1 MLFLRK
7 IQIGGARL
15 CEELWEEMRRA
26 DFRKEG
32 ILNEAN
38 IQIIY
43 ENKKKLIN
51 NLLKINSVREFL
63 LVFDDDQDGF
73 LNEDEQIL
81 VFTIIAKRIQLI
93 AEELCQNKKYELF
106 KDLMKEVR
114 NIEAQI
120 NRYQNE
126 LRQNVHKKQLDNYIE
141 IGREM
146 QTEFNDN
153 WDQKMMAFHNRANKN
168 IEEYQKELKE
178 QLNTY
183 YQNEAAKIHALNL
196 KPNHQ
201 IRLLSNQEKLVA
213 NNERVEEAVNFR
225 NELVRLVKK
234 DNERLERTKQDMLR
248 NLNKK
253 INKSEK
259 KEMNKITDRLSKE
272 RDNLFISRNKE
283 TDILNKKINLHISDI
298 VRIQN
303 SLSNMYLKIGSKDDE
318 LYREKQRQKKTNE
331 TLAAFKSIKK
341 LRSSPYSNAISNT
354 DVVMALLNLSNKP
367 LALNNSMDLA
377 GLNKFGTQKNSVVA
391 LKYIMKTMKLTRF
404 DINSEFNS
412 RKFCNVSHDTA
423 LKGENNL
430 KKKIRILLEERKH
443 KDEIMIP
450 PSLYYDNYL
459 EKELDA
465 KNYRQLLPKI
475 GQ

>member
-1 MLFLRK
+1 
-7 IQIGGARL
+7 
-15 CEELWEEMRRA
+15 
-26 DFRKEG
+26 
-32 ILNEAN
+32 
-38 IQIIY
+38 
-43 ENKKKLIN
+43 
-51 NLLKINSVREFL
+51 
-63 LVFDDDQDGF
+63 
-73 LNEDEQIL
+73 
-81 VFTIIAKRIQLI
+81 
-93 AEELCQNKKYELF
+93 
-106 KDLMKEVR
+106 
-114 NIEAQI
+114 
-120 NRYQNE
+120 
-126 LRQNVHKKQLDNYIE
+126 
-141 IGREM
+141 
-146 QTEFNDN
+146 
-153 WDQKMMAFHNRANKN
+153 
-168 IEEYQKELKE
+168 
-178 QLNTY
+178 
-183 YQNEAAKIHALNL
+183 
-196 KPNHQ
+196 
-201 IRLLSNQEKLVA
+201 
-213 NNERVEEAVNFR
+213 
-225 NELVRLVKK
+225 
-234 DNERLERTKQDMLR
+234 MLR

-259 KEMNKITDRLSKE
+259 KEMNKITDRLNKE
-272 RDNLFISRNKE
+272 RDNLFIARNKA
-283 TDILNKKINLHISDI
+283 TDVLNKKINLHISDI

-341 LRSSPYSNAISNT
+341 VKTSPYSNTLSNQEI
-354 DVVMALLNLSNKP
+354 VMALLNLSNKP
-367 LALNNSMDLA
+367 LSLHNSIDFA
-377 GLNKFGTQKNSVVA
+377 GLNKFGSQKNSVLA

>member
-1 MLFLRK
+1 
-7 IQIGGARL
+7 
-15 CEELWEEMRRA
+15 MRRA

-43 ENKKKLIN
+43 ENKKKIIN
-51 NLLKINSVREFL
+51 NLLKINSVKEFL

-81 VFTIIAKRIQLI
+81 VFTIIAKRIQVI

-114 NIEAQI
+114 NIESQI
-120 NRYQNE
+120 NKYQNE

-141 IGREM
+141 IGKEM
-146 QTEFNDN
+146 QNEFNEN
-153 WDQKMMAFHNRANKN
+153 WDLKMMAFQTRANKN

-178 QLNTY
+178 QLNAY
-183 YQNEAAKIHALNL
+183 YQTEASKIHALNL

-283 TDILNKKINLHISDI
+283 TDVLNKKINLHISDI
-298 VRIQN
+298 VSIQN
-303 SLSNMYLKIGSKDDE
+303 SLSNMYLKIGAKDDE

-341 LRSSPYSNAISNT
+341 YQSSPYSNAISNHEI
-354 DVVMALLNLSNKP
+354 VMALLNLSNKP
-367 LALNNSMDLA
+367 LSLHNSMDFT
-377 GLNKFGTQKNSVVA
+377 GLNKFGNQKNSVLA

>member
-1 MLFLRK
+1 
-7 IQIGGARL
+7 
-15 CEELWEEMRRA
+15 MRRA

-43 ENKKKLIN
+43 ENKKKIIN
-51 NLLKINSVREFL
+51 NLLKINSVKEFL

-81 VFTIIAKRIQLI
+81 VFTIIAKRIQVI

-114 NIEAQI
+114 NIESQI
-120 NRYQNE
+120 NKYQNE

-141 IGREM
+141 IGKEM
-146 QTEFNDN
+146 QNEFNEN
-153 WDQKMMAFHNRANKN
+153 WDQKMMAFQTRANKN
-168 IEEYQKELKE
+168 IDEYQKELKE
-178 QLNTY
+178 QLNAY
-183 YQNEAAKIHALNL
+183 YQTEASKIHALNL

-303 SLSNMYLKIGSKDDE
+303 SLSNMYLKIGAKDDE

-341 LRSSPYSNAISNT
+341 YQSSPYANAISNHEI
-354 DVVMALLNLSNKP
+354 VLALLNLSNKP
-367 LALNNSMDLA
+367 LSLHNSMDFT
-377 GLNKFGTQKNSVVA
+377 GLNKFGNQKNSVLA

>member
-1 MLFLRK
+1 
-7 IQIGGARL
+7 
-15 CEELWEEMRRA
+15 MRRA

-51 NLLKINSVREFL
+51 NLLKINSVKEFL

-341 LRSSPYSNAISNT
+341 LRTSPYSNAISNT

-377 GLNKFGTQKNSVVA
+377 GLNKFGTQKNSVIA
-391 LKYIMKTMKLTRF
+391 LKYMMKTMKLTRF

>member
-1 MLFLRK
+1 
-7 IQIGGARL
+7 
-15 CEELWEEMRRA
+15 MRRA

-51 NLLKINSVREFL
+51 NLLKINSVKEFL

-341 LRSSPYSNAISNT
+341 LRTSPYSNAISNT

-367 LALNNSMDLA
+367 LDLNNSMDLA

-391 LKYIMKTMKLTRF
+391 LKYMMKTMKLTRF

>member
-1 MLFLRK
+1 
-7 IQIGGARL
+7 
-15 CEELWEEMRRA
+15 MRRA

-51 NLLKINSVREFL
+51 NLLKINSVKEFL

-153 WDQKMMAFHNRANKN
+153 WDQKMMAFHSRANKN

-341 LRSSPYSNAISNT
+341 LRTSPYSNAISNT

-391 LKYIMKTMKLTRF
+391 LKYMMKTMKLTRF

>member
-1 MLFLRK
+1 
-7 IQIGGARL
+7 
-15 CEELWEEMRRA
+15 MRRA

-38 IQIIY
+38 IQLIY
-43 ENKKKLIN
+43 ENKKKIIN

-81 VFTIIAKRIQLI
+81 VFTIIAKRIQVI

-141 IGREM
+141 IGKEI
-146 QTEFNDN
+146 QNEFNYN
-153 WDQKMMAFHNRANKN
+153 WDQKMMAFHNNANKN
-168 IEEYQKELKE
+168 IEEYQAELKE
-178 QLNTY
+178 QLNNY
-183 YQNEAAKIHALNL
+183 YENEAAKINSLNL

-225 NELVRLVKK
+225 NELARLVKK
-234 DNERLERTKQDMLR
+234 DNERLERTKKDMLR
-248 NLNKK
+248 NLNNK

-259 KEMNKITDRLSKE
+259 KEMIKITDRLNKE
-272 RDNLFISRNKE
+272 RDNLFIRRNKE
-283 TDILNKKINLHISDI
+283 TDVLNKKINLHISDI
-298 VRIQN
+298 VLIQN
-303 SLSNMYLKIGSKDDE
+303 SLFNMYLKRGRKDDE

-341 LRSSPYSNAISNT
+341 INSSPYSNAISNT
-354 DVVMALLNLSNKP
+354 DIVMALLNLSNKP
-367 LALNNSMDLA
+367 LSLNNSMDLA
-377 GLNKFGTQKNSVVA
+377 GINKFGTQKNSVLA

-404 DINSEFNS
+404 DINSEINS

-430 KKKIRILLEERKH
+430 KKKIRVLLEERKH

-459 EKELDA
+459 EKEIDA
-465 KNYRQLLPKI
+465 KNYRQLLSKI

>member
-1 MLFLRK
+1 
-7 IQIGGARL
+7 
-15 CEELWEEMRRA
+15 MRRA

-43 ENKKKLIN
+43 ENKKKIIN
-51 NLLKINSVREFL
+51 NLLKINSVKEFL

-81 VFTIIAKRIQLI
+81 VFTIIAKRIQVI

-114 NIEAQI
+114 NIESQI
-120 NRYQNE
+120 NKYQNE

-141 IGREM
+141 IGKEM
-146 QTEFNDN
+146 QNEFNEN
-153 WDQKMMAFHNRANKN
+153 WDLKMMAFQTRANKN

-178 QLNTY
+178 QLNAY
-183 YQNEAAKIHALNL
+183 YQTEASKIHALNL

-283 TDILNKKINLHISDI
+283 TDVLNKKINLHISDI

-303 SLSNMYLKIGSKDDE
+303 SLSNMYLKIGAKDDE

-341 LRSSPYSNAISNT
+341 YQSSPYSNAISNHE
-354 DVVMALLNLSNKP
+354 VVMALLNLSNKP
-367 LALNNSMDLA
+367 LSLHNSMDFT
-377 GLNKFGTQKNSVVA
+377 GLNKFGNQKNSVLA

>member
-1 MLFLRK
+1 
-7 IQIGGARL
+7 
-15 CEELWEEMRRA
+15 MRRA

-51 NLLKINSVREFL
+51 NLLKINSVKEFL

-81 VFTIIAKRIQLI
+81 VFTIIAKRIQVI

-141 IGREM
+141 IGKEM
-146 QTEFNDN
+146 QNEFNEN
-153 WDQKMMAFHNRANKN
+153 WDQRMMSFQNRANKN
-168 IEEYQKELKE
+168 IEEYQAELKD

-183 YQNEAAKIHALNL
+183 YENEASKIHMLNL

-259 KEMNKITDRLSKE
+259 KEMNKITDRLNKE
-272 RDNLFISRNKE
+272 RDNLFIARNKA
-283 TDILNKKINLHISDI
+283 TDVLNKKINLHISDI

-341 LRSSPYSNAISNT
+341 VKTSPYSNTLSNQEI
-354 DVVMALLNLSNKP
+354 VMALLNLSNKP
-367 LALNNSMDLA
+367 LSLHNSMDFA
-377 GLNKFGTQKNSVVA
+377 GLNKFGSQKNSVLA

-450 PSLYYDNYL
+450 PSLYYDIYL

>member
-1 MLFLRK
+1 
-7 IQIGGARL
+7 
-15 CEELWEEMRRA
+15 MRRA

-51 NLLKINSVREFL
+51 NLLKINSVKEFL

-153 WDQKMMAFHNRANKN
+153 WDQKMMAFQNRANKN

-183 YQNEAAKIHALNL
+183 YQNEAAKIHSLNL

-341 LRSSPYSNAISNT
+341 LRTSPYSNAISNT

>member
-1 MLFLRK
+1 
-7 IQIGGARL
+7 
-15 CEELWEEMRRA
+15 
-26 DFRKEG
+26 
-32 ILNEAN
+32 
-38 IQIIY
+38 
-43 ENKKKLIN
+43 
-51 NLLKINSVREFL
+51 
-63 LVFDDDQDGF
+63 
-73 LNEDEQIL
+73 
-81 VFTIIAKRIQLI
+81 
-93 AEELCQNKKYELF
+93 
-106 KDLMKEVR
+106 
-114 NIEAQI
+114 
-120 NRYQNE
+120 
-126 LRQNVHKKQLDNYIE
+126 
-141 IGREM
+141 
-146 QTEFNDN
+146 
-153 WDQKMMAFHNRANKN
+153 MMSFQNRATKN
-168 IEEYQKELKE
+168 IEEYQKELKD

-183 YQNEAAKIHALNL
+183 YQNEASKIHSLNL

-259 KEMNKITDRLSKE
+259 KEMNKITDRFNKE
-272 RDNLFISRNKE
+272 KDNLFIARNKA
-283 TDILNKKINLHISDI
+283 TDVLNKKINLHISDI

-341 LRSSPYSNAISNT
+341 MKTSPYSNTISNQEI
-354 DVVMALLNLSNKP
+354 VMALLNLSNKP
-367 LALNNSMDLA
+367 LSLHNSMDFA
-377 GLNKFGTQKNSVVA
+377 GLNKFGSQKNSVLA

>member
-1 MLFLRK
+1 
-7 IQIGGARL
+7 
-15 CEELWEEMRRA
+15 MRRA

-51 NLLKINSVREFL
+51 NLLKINSVKEFL

-153 WDQKMMAFHNRANKN
+153 WDQKMTAFHNRANKN

-341 LRSSPYSNAISNT
+341 LRTSPYSNAISNT

>member
-1 MLFLRK
+1 
-7 IQIGGARL
+7 
-15 CEELWEEMRRA
+15 MRRA

-51 NLLKINSVREFL
+51 NLLKINSVKEFL

-153 WDQKMMAFHNRANKN
+153 WDQKMMAFHSRANKN

-341 LRSSPYSNAISNT
+341 LRTSPYSNAISNT

>member
-1 MLFLRK
+1 
-7 IQIGGARL
+7 
-15 CEELWEEMRRA
+15 MRRA

-341 LRSSPYSNAISNT
+341 LRSSPYSTAISNT

>member
-1 MLFLRK
+1 
-7 IQIGGARL
+7 
-15 CEELWEEMRRA
+15 MRRA

-43 ENKKKLIN
+43 ENKKKLID
-51 NLLKINSVREFL
+51 NLLKINSVKEFL

-81 VFTIIAKRIQLI
+81 VFTIIAKRIQVI

-126 LRQNVHKKQLDNYIE
+126 LRQNVHKKQLDNYMD
-141 IGREM
+141 IGKEM
-146 QTEFNDN
+146 QNEFNEN
-153 WDQKMMAFHNRANKN
+153 WDQRMMSFQNRATKN
-168 IEEYQKELKE
+168 IEEYQKELKD

-183 YQNEAAKIHALNL
+183 YQNEASKIHSLNL

-259 KEMNKITDRLSKE
+259 KEMNKITDRFNKE
-272 RDNLFISRNKE
+272 KDNLFIARNKA
-283 TDILNKKINLHISDI
+283 TDVLNKKINLHISDI

-341 LRSSPYSNAISNT
+341 MKTSPYSNTISNQEI
-354 DVVMALLNLSNKP
+354 VMALLNLSNKP
-367 LALNNSMDLA
+367 LSLHNSMDFA
-377 GLNKFGTQKNSVVA
+377 GLNKFGSQKNSVLA

>member
-1 MLFLRK
+1 
-7 IQIGGARL
+7 
-15 CEELWEEMRRA
+15 MRRA

>member
-1 MLFLRK
+1 
-7 IQIGGARL
+7 
-15 CEELWEEMRRA
+15 MRRA

-51 NLLKINSVREFL
+51 NLLKINSVKEFL

-81 VFTIIAKRIQLI
+81 VFTIIAKRIQVI

-126 LRQNVHKKQLDNYIE
+126 LRANVHKKQLDNYKD
-141 IGREM
+141 IGIEM
-146 QTEFNDN
+146 QNEFKEN
-153 WDQKMMAFHNRANKN
+153 WDQKMMTFDNRANKN

-178 QLNTY
+178 QLNAY
-183 YQNEAAKIHALNL
+183 YQKEANKIHSLNL

-225 NELVRLVKK
+225 NELIRLVKK

-248 NLNKK
+248 NLNKR
-253 INKSEK
+253 INKSEI
-259 KEMNKITDRLSKE
+259 KEMNKITDRLKKE
-272 RDNLFISRNKE
+272 KDNLHIAREKE
-283 TDILNKKINLHISDI
+283 TDVLDKKINLHISDI
-298 VRIQN
+298 IRIQN

-331 TLAAFKSIKK
+331 TLEAFKSIKK
-341 LRSSPYSNAISNT
+341 IKTSPYSNTISNQEI
-354 DVVMALLNLSNKP
+354 VLALLNLSNKP
-367 LALNNSMDLA
+367 LSLHNSMDFA
-377 GLNKFGTQKNSVVA
+377 GLNKFGSQKNSVLA

-450 PSLYYDNYL
+450 PSLYYDVYL

>member
-1 MLFLRK
+1 
-7 IQIGGARL
+7 
-15 CEELWEEMRRA
+15 MRRA

-51 NLLKINSVREFL
+51 NLLKINSVKEFL

-153 WDQKMMAFHNRANKN
+153 WDQKMMAFQNRANKN

-341 LRSSPYSNAISNT
+341 LRTSPYSNAISNT

>member
-1 MLFLRK
+1 M
-7 IQIGGARL
+7 
-15 CEELWEEMRRA
+15 
-26 DFRKEG
+26 
-32 ILNEAN
+32 
-38 IQIIY
+38 
-43 ENKKKLIN
+43 
-51 NLLKINSVREFL
+51 
-63 LVFDDDQDGF
+63 
-73 LNEDEQIL
+73 
-81 VFTIIAKRIQLI
+81 I

-153 WDQKMMAFHNRANKN
+153 WDQKMMAFQNRANKN

-183 YQNEAAKIHALNL
+183 YQNEAAKIHSLNL

-341 LRSSPYSNAISNT
+341 LRTSPYSNAISNT

-391 LKYIMKTMKLTRF
+391 LKYMMKTMKLTRF

-430 KKKIRILLEERKH
+430 KKKIRIFLEERKH